1 MKKRGHTLP
10 TLSDLSMDQKLL
22 FLINREWTNPLWD
35 RLMALTSSLPAW
47 MPVLVLAGLAAL
59 WRGGFRARA
68 FLVVAGLI
76 VGINDG
82 VVAKTV
88 KRLADRPRPHQVLA
102 GVRVLDLAKT
112 KFPTPRL
119 LAVAQPVQE
128 KLSRPTGDLD
138 KVEGRSFPSSH
149 CMNTISIALV
159 AAAFYRRRGWLAFGP
174 ALLVSYSR
182 VYVGA
187 HWPSDIVTSIFFALG
202 TSLLLLALCEMLWR
216 RQGAGLFPQLHAAH
230 PSLFAA

>member
-1 MKKRGHTLP
+1 
-10 TLSDLSMDQKLL
+10 MDQKLL

-35 RLMALTSSLPAW
+35 RLMALVSSFPAW
-47 MPVLVLAGLAAL
+47 LPLLVLAGVAAL

-68 FLVVAGLI
+68 FIVVAGLI

-82 VVAKTV
+82 VVAKSV

-102 GVRVLDLAKT
+102 GVRVLDLAKAR
-112 KFPTPRL
+112 PRL
-119 LAVAQPVQE
+119 LAVAQPV
-128 KLSRPTGDLD
+128 
-138 KVEGRSFPSSH
+138 KVKFSKPAGGPEQVDGRSFPSSH
-149 CMNTISIALV
+149 CMNTISFALV

-174 ALLVSYSR
+174 ALLVAYSR

-187 HWPSDIVTSIFFALG
+187 HWPSDIVISIFFALG
-202 TSLLLLALCEMLWR
+202 TTLLLLAVCALLWR
-216 RQGAGLFPQLHAAH
+216 RLAPRFFPQLHAAH

>member
-1 MKKRGHTLP
+1 M
-10 TLSDLSMDQKLL
+10 
-22 FLINREWTNPLWD
+22 
-35 RLMALTSSLPAW
+35 
-47 MPVLVLAGLAAL
+47 
-59 WRGGFRARA
+59 
-68 FLVVAGLI
+68 
-76 VGINDG
+76 
-82 VVAKTV
+82 
-88 KRLADRPRPHQVLA
+88 
-102 GVRVLDLAKT
+102 
-112 KFPTPRL
+112 
-119 LAVAQPVQE
+119 
-128 KLSRPTGDLD
+128 
-138 KVEGRSFPSSH
+138 EGRSFPSSH

>member
-1 MKKRGHTLP
+1 
-10 TLSDLSMDQKLL
+10 
-22 FLINREWTNPLWD
+22 
-35 RLMALTSSLPAW
+35 MALVSSLPAW
-47 MPVLVLAGLAAL
+47 LPLLVLAGCVAL

-68 FLVVAGLI
+68 FIVVAGLV

-88 KRLADRPRPHQVLA
+88 KRLADRPRPHQVMA
-102 GVRVLDLAKT
+102 GVRVVDLAKV
-112 KFPTPRL
+112 KFPTPRV
-119 LAVAQPVQE
+119 LAVTKPVTE
-128 KLSRPTGDLD
+128 KFSRPTADLE

-187 HWPSDIVTSIFFALG
+187 HWPSDIATSIFFALG
-202 TSLLLLALCEMLWR
+202 TSLLLLALCAMLWR
-216 RQGAGLFPQLHAAH
+216 GLGARLFPQLYAGH